1 MKVGKSSG
9 GFIRL
14 NKLLDH
20 NVTFVVLRVSDIFC
34 CISEMSSMLSGF
46 PVLFLN
52 SLNKNVPATFRNIHF
67 LSYYN

>member
-34 CISEMSSMLSGF
+34 CISEMHVVRIPSVIS
-46 PVLFLN
+46 
-52 SLNKNVPATFRNIHF
+52 K
-67 LSYYN
+67 